1 MATRLNP
8 QARAL
13 LDGFLAR
20 FEEAILERISPALAR
35 VGGSGARM
43 CPAPGCRRPG
53 AGPRNRFFCREHARS
68 LSKAAQDRIL
78 AKARRDAPRE
88 ASSARAARVS
98 SRRKPRGPLDMSC
111 RVEGCKNT
119 SRGPRYG
126 FICDEHLKTLGKKQ
140 QQEAREKYKARRAA
154 AAAKA

>member
-13 LDGFLAR
+13 LGEFLTR
-20 FEEAILERISPALAR
+20 FEEAILERIGPALER
-35 VGGSGARM
+35 VGSAGARM

-68 LSKAAQDRIL
+68 LSKSAQDRIL

-88 ASSARAARVS
+88 PPSARGARIS
-98 SRRKPRGPLDMSC
+98 SRRKPRGPLDMNC
-111 RVEGCKNT
+111 RADGCKNK
-119 SRGPRYG
+119 SRGPRFG
-126 FICDEHLKTLGKKQ
+126 FICDEHRKTLGKKQ